1 MSLLM
6 QALKKAEHAKQKQ
19 GGAAAE
25 PAPLESSNGLALD
38 EALSLSP
45 KEAPRVAV
53 VLEPSDLAVPAKAEL
68 QMSDF
73 DLASGAEQPSSA
85 PAATAVLPIEPLP
98 GDQHSMRIEPHQP
111 GILVR
116 QQDTPSATA
125 VLSDSDRL
133 ATGNPPAP
141 PKPVAAQHQAAAQA
155 EKKIATAQQQAKT
168 VFASK
173 QPIGKRRTLLI
184 AGTSLAVCIM
194 LAGAGYVYWQIS
206 SPGTSSLFPAAPAP
220 LPVPAMQTE
229 VPAPARIATSPA
241 PGTAPAEPLASAMK
255 PAAGTAPTERE
266 ATRPSSPAPA
276 LTAGTMP
283 AADKIPSVPKTQ
295 TTATT
300 QNPAA
305 NAIQIHR
312 SVSANQID
320 PSLAGAYRSFIS
332 GDAADARQQYQT
344 VLRKEPNNH
353 DALLGLAAIALNQH
367 QPAQA
372 GALYIKL
379 LELDPADPD
388 AIAGLSGLQHGDPLQ
403 NESDLKKSLAQ
414 NPQSGAVLFALGN
427 LYAQQS
433 RWAEAQQIYFRA
445 FASAPENPDFAFN
458 LAVSLDRLNQAKLAQ
473 EYYQRALA
481 LAQKGLGNF
490 SRSGVQSRIT
500 ELQAATDN

>member
-1 MSLLM
+1 M
-6 QALKKAEHAKQKQ
+6 
-19 GGAAAE
+19 
-25 PAPLESSNGLALD
+25 D

-45 KEAPRVAV
+45 KEAPRVAAGT
-53 VLEPSDLAVPAKAEL
+53 LEPADVAEPAKAEL

-73 DLASGAEQPSSA
+73 DLASAAEQPTSA
-85 PAATAVLPIEPLP
+85 PAATAALPIEPLP
-98 GDQHSMRIEPHQP
+98 GDQDSMRIEPHQP
-111 GILVR
+111 EILVR
-116 QQDTPSATA
+116 QQETPSATA
-125 VLSDSDRL
+125 VSSDTDRL
-133 ATGNPPAP
+133 AAKNHPAP

-173 QPIGKRRTLLI
+173 QPIGNRRTLLI
-184 AGTSLAVCIM
+184 AGTSLAVCVM
-194 LAGAGYVYWQIS
+194 LAGIGYVYWQIS
-206 SPGTSSLFPAAPAP
+206 GLRTTSLFPTAPAP
-220 LPVPAMQTE
+220 LPAPAMQTE
-229 VPAPARIATSPA
+229 VPAPARITTSPA
-241 PGTAPAEPLASAMK
+241 TGAAPADPLASAMK
-255 PAAGTAPTERE
+255 PAAGAGIGPSERE

-283 AADKIPSVPKTQ
+283 EASDKIPRAPTTQ
-295 TTATT
+295 MTATT

-305 NAIQIHR
+305 NAIQIRR
-312 SVSANQID
+312 SVSGNQID
-320 PSLAGAYRSFIS
+320 PSLAGAYRSFIA

-344 VLRKEPNNH
+344 VLRKEPNNR

-367 QPAQA
+367 QTAQA

-403 NESDLKKSLAQ
+403 SESDLKKNLVQ

-458 LAVSLDRLNQAKLAQ
+458 LAVSLDRLNQARLAQ
-473 EYYQRALA
+473 EYYRRALA
-481 LAQKGLGNF
+481 LAQKGPGNF
-490 SRSGVQSRIT
+490 SRSGVQSRIQ
-500 ELQAATDN
+500 ELQAAADN